1 MKDEQAE
8 RIAREVFALFD
19 AHVSVPPE
27 LEAKLLRDVADKLRD
42 PKVEWCKNCPFARH
56 LHYDP
61 DGTLVAPGC
70 SGYEPLE
77 PVAPAK

>member
-1 MKDEQAE
+1 MKYEQAE

-27 LEAKLLRDVADKLRD
+27 LEAKLRD
-42 PKVEWCKNCPFARH
+42 PKVDWCKNCPFARH

-77 PVAPAK
+77 PGATAK